1 MLTKLTALPN
11 IGKAIATD
19 LIAIGVGIEREAK
32 IMKFGYTIVYVPDVL
47 ASVEFFEKA
56 FGLKRRFVHE
66 SGYGEMDTGA
76 TALAFAT
83 HDLGAS
89 NLPGGYVKAS
99 NSGEPLGMEIAFVT
113 DDVAAAHAKA
123 IAEGAVSIKEPLL
136 KPWGQTVSYVRC
148 PDGTLVEICSPVV
161 S

>member
-1 MLTKLTALPN
+1 
-11 IGKAIATD
+11 
-19 LIAIGVGIEREAK
+19 
-32 IMKFGYTIVYVPDVL
+32 MKFGYTIVYVPDVL

-56 FGLKRRFVHE
+56 FGLKRRFIHE
-66 SGYGEMDTGA
+66 SGYAEMDTGT

-89 NLPGGYVKAS
+89 NLPDGYVKAS
-99 NSGEPLGMEIAFVT
+99 NSTEPLGMEIALVT
-113 DDVAAAHAKA
+113 EDVASAHSKA
-123 IAEGAVSIKEPLL
+123 ISEGAISIKQPVV

-148 PDGTLVEICSPVV
+148 PDGTLVEICSPVL

>member
-1 MLTKLTALPN
+1 
-11 IGKAIATD
+11 
-19 LIAIGVGIEREAK
+19 
-32 IMKFGYTIVYVPDVL
+32 MKFGYAIVYVPDVL

-76 TALAFAT
+76 TALAFAS

-99 NSGEPLGMEIAFVT
+99 HSGEPLGMEIALVT
-113 DDVAAAHAKA
+113 DDVAAAHEKA
-123 IAEGAVSIKEPLL
+123 ISEGAVSIKEPIL

-148 PDGTLVEICSPVV
+148 PDGTLVEICSSV
-161 S
+161 SN

>member
-1 MLTKLTALPN
+1 MVE
-11 IGKAIATD
+11 IHGE
-19 LIAIGVGIEREAK
+19 GQGGFGIEHEEQ

-99 NSGEPLGMEIAFVT
+99 NSGEPLGMEIALVT

-148 PDGTLVEICSPVV
+148 PDGTLVEICSPVA